1 MEDLKREIEKRLKA
15 HPDENLQMAYEEMF
29 LGQKKG
35 KDGTCYPWREIKVML
50 FRIGDDEVRVDF
62 EKEEMTGPPELIK
75 AIKDGNERYRD
86 IPDPDMDVSY
96 LYRPP
101 GDLWDSYA
109 LSPLIFRLFKK
120 KKIHSEVLER
130 YPENPIDKIIEETMG
145 ELGVKRY

>member
-15 HPDENLQMAYEEMF
+15 HPDKNLQMAYEEMF
-29 LGQKKG
+29 HGRTEWNG
-35 KDGTCYPWREIKVML
+35 KEMPLWGEAKVMI
-50 FRIGDDEVRVDF
+50 FRIDGEEVRVDF

-75 AIKDGNERYRD
+75 AIEEGNERYRD
-86 IPDPDMDVSY
+86 IPDPDMDGSY
-96 LYRPP
+96 LYYPP

-109 LSPLIFRLFKK
+109 LLPLIFRLFKK